1 MNILSYA
8 VLFPQPLRE
17 GEVAL
22 SKISIAV
29 SWIFF
34 LYTISIDRL
43 YLFCLNLSKADENS
57 LKGGSSSF
65 TFCFFNVFSYS
76 FFFSLSTLAF
86 SWSWIK
92 KAKQVR
98 VKHFN
103 IFNKPDQ
110 LIQIYQREV
119 LLSCFKKYMI
129 SKRYNNMPLTTKWEL
144 IRRIFIGHWKSWH
157 FGKIRNTKIAVL
169 KLKGRGRL
177 LRSSLSILS
186 NLRFSKSFFLP
197 LPNTYMSNLLYMLW
211 KEDLC
216 NIWHFF

>member
-1 MNILSYA
+1 MRVKLPFRKFPF
-8 VLFPQPLRE
+8 LFLE
-17 GEVAL
+17 
-22 SKISIAV
+22 SS
-29 SWIFF
+29 FF
-34 LYTISIDRL
+34 IQYLDRL

-65 TFCFFNVFSYS
+65 TFCFFNIFSYS

-98 VKHFN
+98 VKNFN

-169 KLKGRGRL
+169 KLKGRDRL

-197 LPNTYMSNLLYMLW
+197 LPNTYSICQICCICCEKKTYVTF
-211 KEDLC
+211 DIFF
-216 NIWHFF
+216 NILDVI